1 MSGGNGRA
9 ADGAPNHLGGGD
21 GDAIR
26 CCQHI
31 TAEGNGS
38 ADQITSLKG
47 ERDSFQLVNERG
59 IKSFP
64 L

>member
-9 ADGAPNHLGGGD
+9 ADGAPNHSGGWD
-21 GDAIR
+21 SDVIR

-38 ADQITSLKG
+38 ADQIS
-47 ERDSFQLVNERG
+47 S
-59 IKSFP
+59 
-64 L
+64 

>member
-1 MSGGNGRA
+1 MMERCLVAIGRA

-21 GDAIR
+21 SDVMR

-38 ADQITSLKG
+38 ADQITS
-47 ERDSFQLVNERG
+47 
-59 IKSFP
+59 
-64 L
+64 